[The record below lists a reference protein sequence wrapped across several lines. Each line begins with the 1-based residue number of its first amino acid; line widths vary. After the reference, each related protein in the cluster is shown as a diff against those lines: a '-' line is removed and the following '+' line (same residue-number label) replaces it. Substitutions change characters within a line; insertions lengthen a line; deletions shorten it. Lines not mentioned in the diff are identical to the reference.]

1 MNKKEVS
8 GIVLRTFESLFE
20 YVGENGQTISHNHFL
35 ELVAESCDYRYTE
48 QRDLD
53 EIIDLICDSCTLI
66 TRDGE
71 TIVLKELDFLWKKN
85 WPVSK
90 IIIEEVLGIDL

>member
-1 MNKKEVS
+1 MNQKEVS
-8 GIVLRTFESLFE
+8 DLVLMTFESLFE

-53 EIIDLICDSCTLI
+53 EIIDLICDSCDLI
-66 TRDGE
+66 TRDGD
-71 TIVLKELDFLWKKN
+71 TINLKQLDFLWKRN
-85 WPVSK
+85 WPVKK
-90 IIIEEVLGIDL
+90 IVIEEILGRDL